1 VSTPPGIGR
10 LFGSVADRYD
20 DLRPDYPDGV
30 YDAIEAVMGSFDGLA
45 VLDLA
50 AGTGLQNRA
59 LARRG
64 ARLVAVDPDIGML
77 RRLRA
82 KSPGV
87 PAVVGRGEAIP
98 LRDHSFD
105 LVVCATAWHWL
116 HAAEA
121 VEEIRR
127 LLRPGGHL
135 ALWWANNERDD
146 DIEWE
151 AAQGAVFDRW
161 DSAQGSMP
169 PTHDGVGPREAAADL
184 RARGLDVVVD
194 REFTWSRVV
203 TREEHLKVLGTHSI
217 QLALSEPDRRAL
229 LSEIDDALQPWPVI
243 TERLWGPLVVAG
255 FPPPRTTMRGSS
267 R

>member
-1 VSTPPGIGR
+1 VSSSFGIGR

-20 DLRPDYPDGV
+20 DLRPEYPDEV
-30 YDAIEAVMGSFDGLA
+30 YDAIEAVTGAFEGLA

-64 ARLVAVDPDIGML
+64 ALLVAVDPDIEML

-82 KSPGV
+82 KAPGV
-87 PAVVGRGEAIP
+87 PAAVGRGEAIP
-98 LRDHSFD
+98 VRDGRFD

-121 VEEIRR
+121 VEEIGRV
-127 LLRPGGHL
+127 LRPGGHL

-161 DSAQGSMP
+161 DSAQGSVP

-184 RARGLDVVVD
+184 RARGLAVVVE

-203 TREEHLKVLGTHSI
+203 TRKEHLNVLGTHSI

-229 LSEIDDALQPWPVI
+229 LSEIADALRPWPTV

-255 FPPPRTTMRGSS
+255 FPVAAPQ
-267 R
+267 

>member
-1 VSTPPGIGR
+1 VTSPGIGR
-10 LFGSVADRYD
+10 LFGTVADLYD
-20 DLRPDYPDGV
+20 DTRPDYPDGV
-30 YDAIEAVMGSFDGLA
+30 YDAIEAVTGTFEGLA

-98 LRDHSFD
+98 LRDGTVD
-105 LVVCATAWHWL
+105 LVVCATAWHWM
-116 HAAEA
+116 HTAEA

-127 LLRPGGHL
+127 VLCPGGHL
-135 ALWWANNERDD
+135 ALWWANNEWDGS
-146 DIEWE
+146 IEWE
-151 AAQGAVFDRW
+151 DVQSAVFDRW
-161 DSAQGSMP
+161 DSVQGSVP

-184 RARGLDVVVD
+184 RARGLAVVVD
-194 REFTWSRVV
+194 REFRWSREV
-203 TREEHLKVLGTHSI
+203 TREEHLKVLATHSI

-229 LSEIDDALQPWPVI
+229 LSEIEAALQRWPVV
-243 TERLWGPLVVAG
+243 TERLWGPLVVAR
-255 FPPPRTTMRGSS
+255 F
-267 R
+267 

>member
-1 VSTPPGIGR
+1 VSASPGIGR
-10 LFGSVADRYD
+10 LFGTVADLYD
-20 DLRPDYPDGV
+20 DTRPDYPDGV
-30 YDAIEAVMGSFDGLA
+30 YDAIEAVTGTFEGLD

-64 ARLVAVDPDIGML
+64 AQLVAVDPDIGML
-77 RRLRA
+77 RRLRV

-98 LRDHSFD
+98 VRDSRFD

-116 HAAEA
+116 HTAEA

-135 ALWWANNERDD
+135 ALWWANNVWDD
-146 DIEWE
+146 GIEWE
-151 AAQGAVFDRW
+151 DAQSAVFDRW
-161 DSAQGSMP
+161 DSVQGSVP
-169 PTHDGVGPREAAADL
+169 PTQDGVGPRETAADL
-184 RARGLDVVVD
+184 RARGLTVVVD
-194 REFTWSRVV
+194 RDFNWSREV
-203 TREEHLKVLGTHSI
+203 TREEHLKVLGTQSI

-229 LSEIDDALQPWPVI
+229 LSEIDAALQPWPVV
-243 TERLWGPLVVAG
+243 TERLWGPLVVAR
-255 FPPPRTTMRGSS
+255 F
-267 R
+267 